1 MCKISVIT
9 INLNNLKGLK
19 RTVESVISQTC
30 RDFEYIV
37 IDGASTDGSKEY
49 IGTIGRINYWVSEP
63 DKGIYNAMNKAVAV
77 AKGEY
82 CIFMNSGDCF
92 YNDRVLEDM
101 CSVLKGKDFYTGHP
115 VLVYD
120 DRMEKVK
127 LPKSISISF
136 MLIGSIYHQ
145 CTFTR
150 TAILKERPYN
160 EQHRLVSDWEYFFKE
175 WLLFNRSY
183 EVLDTLIA
191 YFYMDGLS
199 NTNKE
204 LDDCERAEV
213 VKDIFTELYYREEHE
228 VVIRVD
234 SCQNGDKNLLAFR
247 RKMKKA
253 EMLSPI
259 ARDLKILRNAFKL
272 FWKDIIDSICKK

>member
-9 INLNNLKGLK
+9 INLNNLNGLK
-19 RTVESVISQTC
+19 RTVESVVAQTC

-49 IGTIGRINYWVSEP
+49 IETVDRIDYWVSEP
-63 DKGIYNAMNKAVAV
+63 DKGIYNAMNKAIAK

-92 YNDRVLEDM
+92 YNEKVLEKM
-101 CSVLKGKDFYTGHP
+101 TLVLKGKDFYTGHP
-115 VLVYD
+115 VLVYE
-120 DRMEKVK
+120 DREEVVK
-127 LPKSISISF
+127 LPKRISLGF
-136 MLIGSIYHQ
+136 MLFGSIYHQ

-183 EVLDTLIA
+183 EILDSLIA

-204 LDDCERAEV
+204 LDTRERAEV
-213 VKDIFTELYYREEHE
+213 VRELFFELYKRGELEEQ
-228 VVIRVD
+228 IPTRFNQD
-234 SCQNGDKNLLAFR
+234 GDKNLLTFKQ
-247 RKMKKA
+247 KMTKA
-253 EMLSPI
+253 EMLSPVK
-259 ARDLKILRNAFKL
+259 RDLKILRNAFKL
-272 FWKDIIDSICKK
+272 LWKDIINSINKK